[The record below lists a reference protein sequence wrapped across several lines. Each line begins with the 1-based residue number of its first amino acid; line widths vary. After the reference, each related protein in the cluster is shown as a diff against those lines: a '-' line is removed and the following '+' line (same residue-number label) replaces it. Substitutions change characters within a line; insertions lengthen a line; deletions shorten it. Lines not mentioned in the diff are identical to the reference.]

1 MAARIT
7 ILGAGF
13 AGLELATTL
22 SERLGSKAEIT
33 LVEHRDAFMFGF
45 NKLNVLFEGTSPEK
59 LRMPYGRF
67 TKPAVRFLKASVES
81 IDPRTKRV
89 ATDGGAIDADF
100 LVVAMG
106 ADYDWG
112 AAPGLVRGVNEFY
125 TVEGAQALH
134 ASLCNFAGGR
144 VVIGAA
150 SAPFKCPPA
159 PSECA
164 FLLHDWLT
172 RRGVRGKSQITLVL
186 PLGSPVPPSPDM
198 SSAIIA
204 SFAELGIRFV
214 PNRRVASIDAA
225 RGVAILD
232 DGSELAHEL
241 FLGIP
246 KHYAPRVVR
255 ESGLPLTENGFV
267 KVDPRTLE
275 TGIDGVWAIGDVA
288 FTGAPKVGVMA
299 EGAAHA
305 VASALALRV
314 LGEGEAVLNA
324 GAGTCYLEFGAG
336 RVGAVDVD
344 FFSGPKPT
352 GVYHAPEA
360 KWREAKEK
368 FSAARRSR
376 WFGM

>member
-134 ASLCNFAGGR
+134 ASLCDFAGGR

-172 RRGVRGKSQITLVL
+172 RRGVRGKSEITLVL

-198 SSAIIA
+198 SKAIIA

-225 RGVAILD
+225 RRVAILD

-305 VASALALRV
+305 VASALAQRL
-314 LGEGEAVLNA
+314 LGEGEILLNA

-336 RVGAVDVD
+336 RVAAVDVD

-368 FSAARRSR
+368 FSAARRLR